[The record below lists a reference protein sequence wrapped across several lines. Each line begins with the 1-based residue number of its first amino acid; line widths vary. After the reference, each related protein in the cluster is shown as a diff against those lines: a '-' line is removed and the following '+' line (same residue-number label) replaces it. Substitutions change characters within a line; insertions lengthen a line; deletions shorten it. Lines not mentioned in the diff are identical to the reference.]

1 VSPKMRTLS
10 IRRAYPEASRRTDAT
25 GCEVRGMPNGWEPLP
40 MRRPYRVMAVGRAT
54 TAFFA
59 APDEEKEA
67 QFFPRFTQ
75 MLAEWEELGA
85 RVIASFCDDVLQVG
99 PNREPWAWNLIFE
112 VDDLDVAA
120 AMVQAVRE
128 PVDGVRLDRYLEFE
142 VRVGRPFWAR
152 EEVEA

>member
-1 VSPKMRTLS
+1 MRMLAT
-10 IRRAYPEASRRTDAT
+10 RRAYPEACRRTAGIKFEDAD
-25 GCEVRGMPNGWEPLP
+25 MPNGWEPLR

-59 APDEEKEA
+59 ASEDEREA
-67 QFFPRFTQ
+67 QFFPRFKQ

-99 PNREPWAWNLIFE
+99 PNRHPWAWNLIFE

-128 PVDGVRLDRYLEFE
+128 PVQGVRLDSYLEFE
-142 VRVGRPFWAR
+142 LRVGRPFWAR
-152 EEVEA
+152 EETEV